1 MSAPTEALT
10 LSATLFHADV
20 DAWLPTGFG
29 VQRPAEEKQKDW
41 EAALRS
47 SAERSSKL
55 GLGHPALEDPVQR
68 AKAATARAGVDALAK
83 RLKGRKADEQH
94 EVLLPGAGALDR
106 DDDNDDESRTKS
118 VGKKKRVDPFA
129 TKSKKKAKA
138 EVVEHPL
145 LRLGG
150 AGPATTAVTPAAVTT
165 TTAKAT
171 KATPAAPAAP
181 APARSP
187 APPSPKA
194 SLKRPRE
201 DDVPSPDDRVAA
213 LKAASGSALPVAP
226 SAELSKTQLRRAKRK
241 KAKRDK
247 AKADE

>member
-20 DAWLPTGFG
+20 DAWLPAGFG
-29 VQRPAEEKQKDW
+29 VQRPAEDKQKDW

-68 AKAATARAGVDALAK
+68 AKAATARAGADAIAK
-83 RLKGRKADEQH
+83 RLKGRNKADD
-94 EVLLPGAGALDR
+94 EVLLPGAGAAVDH
-106 DDDNDDESRTKS
+106 DDDDESRTKS

-129 TKSKKKAKA
+129 TKAKKKGKA

-150 AGPATTAVTPAAVTT
+150 AGPATTAVTPTAVTT
-165 TTAKAT
+165 TTAKA
-171 KATPAAPAAP
+171 AAAAAPAAAATKP
-181 APARSP
+181 APAP
-187 APPSPKA
+187 APPSPKS

-213 LKAASGSALPVAP
+213 LKAASGSAPPAP
-226 SAELSKTQLRRAKRK
+226 PATELSKTQLRRANRK
-241 KAKRDK
+241 KAKRNK
-247 AKADE
+247 SKADE